1 LQAVTC
7 NDDKTNE
14 MKKIFISLLTAIILL
29 PFACNPKEEIAPE
42 NPCGKYVRPNAK
54 ICFDPL
60 FNATPFNDTL
70 TVCTQLQFR
79 SEFTDTIIYK
89 HTWYVGREKLDN
101 YKFWRDF
108 SEEPRPKTYTVYH
121 TMRWKPNKLCDPLDD
136 GFDSTSFT
144 FTITNK
150 YKEMNVLNKF
160 RMVYDSLNK
169 DSFDIEFYFSQP
181 NRPDS
186 VIKNPMEGTSGGPYD
201 GDKGLAEYIHLK
213 VNGIVINGFNLN
225 RTKIYGQIIST
236 NHLTYFDESQLSIG
250 IGYFSL
256 NPNTKR
262 CKMEFGFSRNK
273 YNLKGRKLY

>member
-1 LQAVTC
+1 MNYFKIITLLSVILFL
-7 NDDKTNE
+7 TN
-14 MKKIFISLLTAIILL
+14 
-29 PFACNPKEEIAPE
+29 CNPKEEIAPE

-54 ICFDPL
+54 IYFDPW
-60 FNATPFNDTL
+60 FNATPFNDSL

-79 SEFTDTIIYK
+79 SVYADTNIYK
-89 HTWYVGREKLDN
+89 HTWYVGSEVLHDF
-101 YKFWRDF
+101 KFWRDF
-108 SEEPRPKTYTVYH
+108 GEEPRPKTYTVYH

-181 NRPDS
+181 SRPDS
-186 VIKNPMEGTSGGPYD
+186 VIKNPMQGPFGGPYD

-213 VNGIVINGFNLN
+213 LNGIIINNFNLN
-225 RTKIYGQIIST
+225 RTYINAQIVSSNYLPFYEKLRST
-236 NHLTYFDESQLSIG
+236 IG
-250 IGYFSL
+250 TGYFSIDPYTNL
-256 NPNTKR
+256 
-262 CKMEFGFSRNK
+262 CKMEFFYFDKK
-273 YNLKGRKLY
+273 YNLKGRKL